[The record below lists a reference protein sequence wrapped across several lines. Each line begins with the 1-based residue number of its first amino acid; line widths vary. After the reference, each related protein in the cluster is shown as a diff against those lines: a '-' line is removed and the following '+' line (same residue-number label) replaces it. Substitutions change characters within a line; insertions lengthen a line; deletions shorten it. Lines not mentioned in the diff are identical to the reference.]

1 MHLGARQWLSQQTDG
16 NSTKRSWAFERK
28 HIMEPRP
35 YQSSFITAVEN
46 GWQQF
51 KKQLGVAP
59 TGSGKTIIFSWLA
72 KRQFDRDKG
81 RTLIL
86 AHREELIDQA
96 IAKLHSATGIF
107 AEKEK
112 AESYASR
119 NSPVVVAS
127 VQTMQRRA
135 DKWPQDHFKLV
146 VVDECHHAI
155 ADSYQSVLSRF
166 HDHANVLGVTA
177 TADRGDKKSLG
188 NYFENIAYEIPL
200 IDLIKQKFL
209 CPITIQSVPLKIDLS
224 EVHSLAG
231 DLDSG
236 ELGHVLEP
244 YLGQI
249 AHAIKKYAGER
260 KTLCFLPLI
269 ATSEK
274 FVACC
279 QDAGITAEHID
290 GESPDRKEKLTAFA
304 RGDFQLLSNAML
316 LTEGYDC
323 CPISCIVVLRPTR
336 SRPLYAQMAGRG
348 TRIADAKENLLLL
361 DFLWMHERH
370 ALVHPAS
377 LIAGTEEESEE
388 MTRLAEE
395 RADAL
400 PEDVGDQIPLDLV
413 GLQSEV
419 QSQREEALRKKLAAM
434 ADRKAKFIS
443 AEEFS
448 VRHHVLA
455 IAEFEPTM
463 KWHSEAVTEK
473 QSLWLSKAGVNVD
486 TVSGKGQASKILDVY
501 FTAKKFEPASP
512 KQKWVMRYHGWVSS
526 DGLRT
531 SDAATSDEARQFF
544 NKFNG
549 KVHA

>member
-1 MHLGARQWLSQQTDG
+1 
-16 NSTKRSWAFERK
+16 
-28 HIMEPRP
+28 MEPRP
-35 YQSSFITAVEN
+35 YQSAFIAAVEG
-46 GWQQF
+46 GWSQF

-72 KRQFDRDKG
+72 KRQHERDKG

-119 NSPVVVAS
+119 NAPVVVAS

-135 DKWPQDHFKLV
+135 DTWPENHFKLV

-155 ADSYQSVLSRF
+155 ANSYQSVLSRF

-188 NYFENIAYEIPL
+188 SYFENIAYEIPL
-200 IDLIKQKFL
+200 IELIKQEFL

-249 AHAIKKYAGER
+249 AQAIKKYAGIR

-269 ATSEK
+269 ATSRK
-274 FVACC
+274 FVGCC
-279 QDAGITAEHID
+279 AEAGISAEHVD
-290 GESPDRKEKLTAFA
+290 GESSDRKEKLVAFA

-348 TRIADAKENLLLL
+348 TRIADGKDNLLLL

-377 LIAGTEEESEE
+377 LIAGTEEEAEE
-388 MTRLAEE
+388 MTRLAEAK
-395 RADAL
+395 ADAL
-400 PEDVGDQIPLDLV
+400 PDDVAESLPLDLMD
-413 GLQSEV
+413 LQGEV
-419 QSQREEALRKKLAAM
+419 QTAREESLRKKLAAM
-434 ADRKAKFIS
+434 VDRKERFIS
-443 AEEFS
+443 AEEFAI
-448 VRHHVLA
+448 RHHVLA
-455 IAEFEPTM
+455 VAEFEPTM
-463 KWHSEAVTEK
+463 KWHSEPITEK
-473 QSLWLSKAGVNVD
+473 QSLWLGKAGVNVD

-501 FTAKKFEPASP
+501 FTARKLEPASA
-512 KQKWVMRYHGWVSS
+512 KQKWVMRSHGWVSA

-544 NKFNG
+544 NKLNG
-549 KVHA
+549 KVTA